1 MVEAG
6 TLCINADV
14 EKYSGK
20 NGNATADAEAYTNVL
35 ILEAEGIICATSRY
49 DYVTNYGDLTAI
61 TKEMLRDATACLA
74 AIQVIAYDMSGYTSR
89 IEAENMIN
97 ILWAK
102 WLQAKAIIQDQKF
115 VTWSKS

>member
-6 TLCINADV
+6 TLCINGDV
-14 EKYSGK
+14 EKYAGT
-20 NGNATADAEAYTNVL
+20 NASSTADAEAYTNVY
-35 ILEAEGIICATSRY
+35 ILEAEGTICATSRY
-49 DYVTNYGDLTAI
+49 DYVTNYASLTAI
-61 TKEMLRDATACLA
+61 AKEMLRDATACLA

-102 WLQAKAIIQDQKF
+102 WNQAKSIIQDQKF
-115 VTWSKS
+115 VTWSK